1 MRDSLGARH
10 ALLSPPPY
18 FFLIIFI
25 ISRSRRSKK
34 PSRIQRR
41 RRTAAAP
48 RSLLNYNNK
57 VECNGYLARRS
68 SLTIKLADRWG
79 IKTDEFEIKMLFR
92 YKCAFLTFPVRI
104 WQWNFVHGTTLHP
117 LPFAS
122 RKSERASST
131 SSLFGCATMNPVCA
145 EKLMEGNVSKRRDPS
160 TTAALDAGAQW
171 APHLGPG
178 GGSCSRRVQQSD
190 NKDIRRTLSSVTSYN
205 HVTCSSTMTTG
216 AVAVATYWLTRRRT
230 QQQQQQQHDT
240 AWFFF
245 HSEEKYCEGG
255 VFLSLT
261 PNFEITGCTR
271 GLNRKLQAF
280 VLIFPPVPNSVC
292 N

>member
-122 RKSERASST
+122 RKSLVYFFSFWLCHNESGLRGKTDGGECFQKKRPLNNSRSWCRGSMGPSFGAGRGV
-131 SSLFGCATMNPVCA
+131 LFSQSATI
-145 EKLMEGNVSKRRDPS
+145 G
-160 TTAALDAGAQW
+160 Q
-171 APHLGPG
+171 
-178 GGSCSRRVQQSD
+178 
-190 NKDIRRTLSSVTSYN
+190 
-205 HVTCSSTMTTG
+205 
-216 AVAVATYWLTRRRT
+216 
-230 QQQQQQQHDT
+230 
-240 AWFFF
+240 
-245 HSEEKYCEGG
+245 
-255 VFLSLT
+255 
-261 PNFEITGCTR
+261 
-271 GLNRKLQAF
+271 
-280 VLIFPPVPNSVC
+280 
-292 N
+292 